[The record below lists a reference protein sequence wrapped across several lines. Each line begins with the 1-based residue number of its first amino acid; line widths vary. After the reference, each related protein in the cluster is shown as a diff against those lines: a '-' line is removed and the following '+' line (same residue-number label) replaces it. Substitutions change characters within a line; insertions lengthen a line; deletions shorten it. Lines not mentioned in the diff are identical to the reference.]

1 MEWLS
6 PGYPV
11 KTDIWRRSGRGQT
24 EDATWGSPSCKTS
37 SSGRTGR
44 TWWGEFSWVL
54 SPGPARWYTSC
65 WIWKVTGMTSGN
77 TSSQVRSRQGE
88 ERDWRWPPGL
98 GLAHT
103 YSGQP
108 GQLVW
113 TAARLERKTSTGLL
127 LSQSEPGETLG
138 KGGRGFKD
146 KQAKIS
152 PVYSQEVLIIQYF
165 ISWHLDKEVKEDNF
179 LLKEPRIVLQSFRTQ
194 EW

>member
-11 KTDIWRRSGRGQT
+11 KTDMWRRSGRGQT
-24 EDATWGSPSCKTS
+24 EDATWGSPSRKTS

-77 TSSQVRSRQGE
+77 TSSQVRSKQGE

-103 YSGQP
+103 YSGWP

-113 TAARLERKTSTGLL
+113 TAARLERKNQHWSATEPVWTRWNTGERGARIHRLTGM
-127 LSQSEPGETLG
+127 SPG
-138 KGGRGFKD
+138 
-146 KQAKIS
+146 S
-152 PVYSQEVLIIQYF
+152 S
-165 ISWHLDKEVKEDNF
+165 SWHFDNSWIR
-179 LLKEPRIVLQSFRTQ
+179 K
-194 EW
+194 